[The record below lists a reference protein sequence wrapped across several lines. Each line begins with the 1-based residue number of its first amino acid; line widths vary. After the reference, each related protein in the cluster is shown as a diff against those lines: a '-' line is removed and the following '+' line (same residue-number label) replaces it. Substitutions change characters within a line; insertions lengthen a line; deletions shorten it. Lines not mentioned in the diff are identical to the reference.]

1 MKNTVTEMKAT
12 LEGINNRLNDK
23 EELIGDMET
32 E

>member
-1 MKNTVTEMKAT
+1 MKNTVTEMKTT